1 VGSKVIQVSI
11 VQLLLSVESLALY
24 VGVWNMV
31 QSSVQR
37 DMIVIY
43 AKKLD
48 IELKIVRISTKTG
61 LKELYV

>member
-1 VGSKVIQVSI
+1 
-11 VQLLLSVESLALY
+11 
-24 VGVWNMV
+24 
-31 QSSVQR
+31 
-37 DMIVIY
+37 MIVIY